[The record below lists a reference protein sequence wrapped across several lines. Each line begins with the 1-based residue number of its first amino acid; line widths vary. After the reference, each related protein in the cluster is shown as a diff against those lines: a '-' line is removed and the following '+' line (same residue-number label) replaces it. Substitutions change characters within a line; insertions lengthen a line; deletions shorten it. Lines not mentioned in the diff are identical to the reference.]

1 MKHLVNNWHLSFS
14 NYSTIIAEKG
24 TLPNTWYK
32 AIIIVIP
39 TTNKDITEK
48 ENYMLLSLVDIDAEI
63 LNKIT
68 ADQIQQYI
76 KRIINH
82 NQVRF
87 IPGMQ
92 VWFNVCKSINE
103 VYYMNKLNKKN
114 HMIISIDTEK
124 DFYKIQHPFMI
135 NYSQKRYRGNIP
147 QYNKSHM

>member
-92 VWFNVCKSINE
+92 VWFNVCISINE
-103 VYYMNKLNKKN
+103 KYHMNKLNKKN
-114 HMIISIDTEK
+114 HMIISIDREK
-124 DFYKIQHPFMI
+124 WFLQNSTSIYDKLFSKEV
-135 NYSQKRYRGNIP
+135 
-147 QYNKSHM
+147 

>member
-1 MKHLVNNWHLSFS
+1 
-14 NYSTIIAEKG
+14 
-24 TLPNTWYK
+24 
-32 AIIIVIP
+32 
-39 TTNKDITEK
+39 
-48 ENYMLLSLVDIDAEI
+48 MLLSLVDIDAEI

-114 HMIISIDTEK
+114 HMIISIDREK
-124 DFYKIQHPFMI
+124 RFLQNSTSIYDKLFSKEV
-135 NYSQKRYRGNIP
+135 
-147 QYNKSHM
+147 